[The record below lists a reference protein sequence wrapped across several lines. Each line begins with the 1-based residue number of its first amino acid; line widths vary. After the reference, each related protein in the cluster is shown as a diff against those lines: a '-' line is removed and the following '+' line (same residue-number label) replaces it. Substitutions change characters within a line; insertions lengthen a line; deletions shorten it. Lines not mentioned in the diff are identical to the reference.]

1 MRRLSFVDAGRQP
14 RILLA
19 ALVTGVLTGLVVA
32 AFERLTTEIVL
43 DAVLGLPTWQQSIAP
58 GIGLVLA
65 ALLLRYLAGMASPS
79 TSDEFIRVFHDRR
92 GRASLQPLVGRLLAG
107 VATIGSGGALGLE
120 GPAIYAGSTI
130 GDNIQHRLSRW
141 FSREDTKLL
150 LMAGA
155 AAGVAAV
162 FKTPATGVVFAL
174 EAPYRDDVAHRALLP
189 ALVAS
194 ASSYLVF
201 VSLIGTDPIFPGLG
215 VRPQLEL
222 TGLVGA
228 LIVGA
233 LAGLGG
239 RAFSW
244 FVHKAKDVAEQVR
257 LRWRLV
263 GAAIVLGGLV
273 FLSQAL
279 YDEVLTLGPGY
290 EAVRWASDPEQTL
303 PLLALLFA
311 LRMTASIATISGGG
325 SGGLFIPL
333 TVQGILLG
341 RFVGDFVGQPNSSLY
356 PTIGLAAF
364 LGAGYRAPLAAVMF
378 VAEST
383 SGDFFVVP
391 ALVAAAMSQLVAGRW
406 SVSLYQR
413 SSRRGHL
420 EQRLE
425 LPLATGLTTDGLT
438 VPPDATAAEFVWTH
452 VLGNRTRVVPVVDGA
467 DYIGMCDLQSVLELD
482 RADWESTAVGDI
494 VTPDLP
500 AARPSWTL
508 GRAMAVMEDA
518 DIEVLAVTDDSG
530 IFIGTIDSAEVLKL
544 EEILEE
550 TGG

>member
-1 MRRLSFVDAGRQP
+1 M
-14 RILLA
+14 
-19 ALVTGVLTGLVVA
+19 VTGVLTGLVVA
-32 AFERLTTEIVL
+32 AFERVTTEILL
-43 DAVLGLPTWQQSIAP
+43 DVVLGFPTWQQAVAP
-58 GIGLVLA
+58 GVGLVVT
-65 ALLLRYLAGMASPS
+65 ALLLRYLAARASPG
-79 TSDEFIRVFHDRR
+79 TADEYIRIFHDRHA
-92 GRASLQPLVGRLLAG
+92 RASLHPFVGRMLAG

-120 GPAIYAGSTI
+120 GPAVYAGSTI

-141 FSREDTKLL
+141 FSREDAKLL
-150 LMAGA
+150 LVAGA

-174 EAPYRDDVAHRALLP
+174 EAPYRDDVAPRALLP

-201 VSLIGTDPIFPGLG
+201 VFLIGTEPIFPGLG

-222 TGLVGA
+222 SGLIGA
-228 LIVGA
+228 VIVGS

-239 RAFSW
+239 RVFGW
-244 FVHKAKDVAEQVR
+244 LVHQAKELAERVR
-257 LRWRLV
+257 LRWRLS
-263 GAAIVLGGLV
+263 AAALVLGALV
-273 FLSQAL
+273 VITDQVYGEA
-279 YDEVLTLGPGY
+279 LTLGPGY
-290 EAVRWASDPEQTL
+290 DAVQWATDPDQTL

-311 LRMTASIATISGGG
+311 FRMMATITTVAGGG

-333 TVQGILLG
+333 AVQGILLG
-341 RFVGDFVGQPNSSLY
+341 RFVGDLLGQPASSLY

-364 LGAGYRAPLAAVMF
+364 LGAGYRVPLAAVMF

-391 ALVAAAMSQLVAGRW
+391 ALVAAAMSQLVAGKW

-413 SSRRGHL
+413 SVRRGHL
-420 EQRLE
+420 EQRLQ
-425 LPLATGLTTDGLT
+425 LPLATGLTSDVLT

-467 DYIGMCDLQSVLELD
+467 SYVGMCDLQAVMELD
-482 RADWESTAVGDI
+482 RSEWESTSVADL
-494 VTPDLP
+494 VTADLP
-500 AARPSWTL
+500 SARPSWTL
-508 GRAMAVMEDA
+508 GDAMAAMERADA
-518 DIEVLAVTDDSG
+518 EILAVVDDG
-530 IFIGTIDSAEVLKL
+530 GTFIGTVDAAEILKL
-544 EEILEE
+544 EEILDE

>member
-1 MRRLSFVDAGRQP
+1 MRRPSLADAGRLP
-14 RILLA
+14 RILA
-19 ALVTGVLTGLVVA
+19 AAMVTGVLTGLVVA
-32 AFERLTTEIVL
+32 AFEQVTTEILL
-43 DAVLGLPTWQQSIAP
+43 DVVLGLPTWKQAIAP
-58 GIGLVLA
+58 GIGLVLT
-65 ALLLRYLAGMASPS
+65 ALILRYLAARASPA
-79 TSDEFIRVFHDRR
+79 TSDEFVRVFHDRH
-92 GRASLQPLVGRLLAG
+92 GRASLQPFVGRMLAG

-141 FSREDTKLL
+141 FSREDAKLL

-174 EAPYRDDVAHRALLP
+174 EAPYRDDVAPRALLP
-189 ALVAS
+189 ALVAA

-201 VSLIGTDPIFPGLG
+201 VFLTGTEPIFPGLG

-222 TGLVGA
+222 SGLIGA
-228 LIVGA
+228 VIVGT

-244 FVHKAKDVAEQVR
+244 FVHKAKELIETVR
-257 LRWRLV
+257 LRWRLS
-263 GAAIVLGGLV
+263 AAAVVLGVLV
-273 FLSQAL
+273 LVTSAV
-279 YDEVLTLGPGY
+279 YDEALTLGPGY
-290 EAVRWASDPEQTL
+290 DAVQWATDPEQTL

-311 LRMTASIATISGGG
+311 FRMTASMATIAGGG
-325 SGGLFIPL
+325 VGGLFIPL
-333 TVQGILLG
+333 TVQGILAG
-341 RFVGDFVGQPNSSLY
+341 RFVGELLGQPDSSLY

-383 SGDFFVVP
+383 NGDFFVVP
-391 ALVAAAMSQLVAGRW
+391 ALVAAAMSQLVAGKW

-413 SSRRGHL
+413 SVRRGHL
-420 EQRLE
+420 EERLQ
-425 LPLATGLTTDGLT
+425 LPLATGLTTDVLT

-467 DYIGMCDLQSVLELD
+467 TYLGMCDLQAVMELE
-482 RADWESTAVGDI
+482 RSEWETTAVADL
-494 VTPDLP
+494 VTADLP
-500 AARPSWTL
+500 SARPEWTL
-508 GRAMAVMEDA
+508 GDAMAAMEGADA
-518 DIEVLAVTDDSG
+518 EILAVVDDSG
-530 IFIGTIDSAEVLKL
+530 AFIGTVDATEILKL
-544 EEILEE
+544 EEILDE